1 MKHDILTG
9 PGSRIFAYFTAEFML
24 RAAASIAVAFDHDY
38 ESAILFLSV
47 TTQNS
52 QNVML
57 KRDTRRRYA
66 SLATPID
73 PDLMTPVSRSALAR
87 STGLPRETVR
97 RKVAKL
103 IERGLIVDTPRG
115 LIVPRHVTDNPLYA
129 ETLRPQAEGLR
140 RLFSLIGDQLDGLAE
155 ARGGALVSA

>member
-1 MKHDILTG
+1 MKSDILG
-9 PGSRIFAYFTAEFML
+9 SPGSRIFAYFTAEFML
-24 RAAASIAVAFDHDY
+24 RAAASIAVAFDNDF

-57 KRDTRRRYA
+57 KRDTRQRYA

-73 PDLMTPVSRSALAR
+73 PDLMTPVSRSALSR

-97 RKVAKL
+97 RKVAKM
-103 IERGLIVDTPRG
+103 IERGLMVDTPRG
-115 LIVPRHVTDNPLYA
+115 LIVPRQVTDNPLYA
-129 ETLRPQAEGLR
+129 ETLRPQAESLR
-140 RLFSLIGDQLDGLAE
+140 RLFSMVGDQLDALAE
-155 ARGGALVSA
+155 ERVEELVA

>member
-1 MKHDILTG
+1 MSDDILAK

-57 KRDTRRRYA
+57 KRDTRQRYA
-66 SLATPID
+66 SLGTPIE
-73 PDLMTPVSRSALAR
+73 PELMTPVSRSALAR

-97 RKVAKL
+97 RKVARMM
-103 IERGLIVDTPRG
+103 ERGLIVDTPRG

-129 ETLRPQAEGLR
+129 EVLRPQVESLR
-140 RLFSLIGDQLDGLAE
+140 RLITMVGDQLDSIDGE
-155 ARGGALVSA
+155 RVEELVA

>member
-1 MKHDILTG
+1 MNDDILAR

-24 RAAASIAVAFDHDY
+24 RAAGSIAVAFDHDY

-57 KRDTRRRYA
+57 KRDTRLRFA
-66 SLATPID
+66 SLSTPID
-73 PDLMTPVSRSALAR
+73 AELMTPVSRSALAR

-97 RKVAKL
+97 RKIARM
-103 IERGLIVDTPRG
+103 IERGLIADTPRG
-115 LIVPRHVTDNPLYA
+115 LIVPRHVTDNPLYG
-129 ETLRPQAEGLR
+129 EVLRPQIESLR
-140 RLFSLIGDQLDGLAE
+140 RLFTMVADQLEEAAE
-155 ARGGALVSA
+155 PRAESLVA

>member
-1 MKHDILTG
+1 MNGDILG
-9 PGSRIFAYFTAEFML
+9 QPGSRIFAYFTAEFML

-57 KRDTRRRYA
+57 KRDLRHRYA
-66 SLATPID
+66 SMATPID
-73 PDLMTPVSRSALAR
+73 PELMTPVSRSALSR

-97 RKVAKL
+97 RKVGKMIA
-103 IERGLIVDTPRG
+103 RGLIEDTPRG
-115 LIVPRHVTDNPLYA
+115 LIVPRQVTDNPLYG
-129 ETLRPQAEGLR
+129 EVLRPQVESLR
-140 RLFSLIGDQLDGLAE
+140 RLISMVGDQLDHDRVE
-155 ARGGALVSA
+155 ELVA

>member
-1 MKHDILTG
+1 MNKDILAH

-47 TTQNS
+47 TTQNT
-52 QNVML
+52 QNIMH
-57 KRDTRRRYA
+57 KRDLRQRYA
-66 SLATPID
+66 SMSTPVD
-73 PDLMTPVSRSALAR
+73 PDLMTPVSRSALSR

-97 RKVAKL
+97 RKIARM

-115 LIVPRHVTDNPLYA
+115 LIVPRHVTDNPLYGDV
-129 ETLRPQAEGLR
+129 LRPQVESLR
-140 RLFSLIGDQLDGLAE
+140 RLFTMVRDQIDDTAE
-155 ARGGALVSA
+155 GRVEELVA

>member
-1 MKHDILTG
+1 MNDDILAQ

-52 QNVML
+52 QNIML
-57 KRDTRRRYA
+57 KRDLRVRYG
-66 SLATPID
+66 SLSTPID
-73 PDLMTPVSRSALAR
+73 PELMTPVSRSALSR

-97 RKVAKL
+97 RKIGKL
-103 IERGLIVDTPRG
+103 IEKGLIVDTPRG
-115 LIVPRHVTDNPLYA
+115 LIVPRYVTDSPAYA
-129 ETLRPQAEGLR
+129 QTLGPQADNLR
-140 RLFSLIGDQLDGLAE
+140 RLFSMIGELLDTAPERAE
-155 ARGGALVSA
+155 EMVA